1 MRNCPAANERFSA
14 LAWQVTLGMA
24 ILVVVWFNIVGLHVS
39 VHVTPDMMAYVPG
52 YIFLIVY
59 CRLIWRKL
67 EIARML
73 IAVGQLTIVIIMGLM
88 LSYAASTV
96 PLPYRE
102 PELLALDRWLG
113 FEREAYMAF
122 LKQHTRLRDVLY
134 FAYTTIMHQTLLVCI
149 VPLVARRLDRLQAYI
164 IGFAFAVTTTA
175 VIASLIPAANALIYV
190 DNAPTDMSTLPDGG
204 HSYFPTLEGLRAG
217 TLRVINFGGME
228 GLISFPS
235 FHTANAILFVW
246 ALWPI
251 RLLRLPMLVL
261 NSLLIASTPLAG
273 AHYFVDLIG
282 GTAVAFAAIFVTS
295 RLVRDPPPGVTDA
308 SIIGPRNHK
317 PDGMIAA
324 FTGRSRPS
332 CRVAAARLETRNR

>member
-1 MRNCPAANERFSA
+1 VNNRPMHNCPAANERFSA
-14 LAWQVTLGMA
+14 LAWQVTLGMT
-24 ILVVVWFNIVGLHVS
+24 ILVVVWFNIVGLRVS
-39 VHVTPDMMAYVPG
+39 VHVTPDMMAYVPS

-59 CRLIWRKL
+59 CRLIWMKI

-73 IAVGQLTIVIIMGLM
+73 IAVGQLAIVIIMGLM

-96 PLPYRE
+96 PLPYRDA
-102 PELLALDRWLG
+102 ELLALDRWLG

-122 LKQHTRLRDVLY
+122 LKQHTGLRDVLY

-149 VPLVARRLDRLQAYI
+149 VPLVVRRIDRLQAYI
-164 IGFAFAVTTTA
+164 IAFAFAVTATC
-175 VIASLIPAANALIYV
+175 VIASFIPAANALIYV
-190 DNAPTDMSTLPDGG
+190 DKAPIDLSTLPDGG

-217 TLRVINFGGME
+217 TLRVIDFGGME

-261 NSLLIASTPLAG
+261 NFLLIASTPLAG
-273 AHYFVDLIG
+273 AHYLIDLIG
-282 GTAVAFAAIFVTS
+282 GTAVAFAAIFATS
-295 RLVRDPPPGVTDA
+295 RLVREPLPSVTDA
-308 SIIGPRNHK
+308 SMLGRVTASP
-317 PDGMIAA
+317 AA
-324 FTGRSRPS
+324 
-332 CRVAAARLETRNR
+332 